1 MFRKELM
8 RRSDPISFFRLEGLS
23 RAGDIRSDSGRARED
38 QDLERR
44 WGLSFSFSL
53 EDAVSVL
60 DAKEVVGN
68 LRGFVSVREV
78 IHARN
83 TSLHLDSETLQAAG
97 AHG

>member
-23 RAGDIRSDSGRARED
+23 RAGDIRSDSGRASED
-38 QDLERR
+38 HDLERR

-53 EDAVSVL
+53 EQDVSVL
-60 DAKEVVGN
+60 DVKEVVGN
-68 LRGFVSVREV
+68 LRGFVFVGEV
-78 IHARN
+78 IHARQA
-83 TSLHLDSETLQAAG
+83 SLHLDSEMLQAAG